1 MKTLSQLLIE
11 QREQKGVTQAQLA
24 VLTGIKQAHLDRI
37 ERGESKPTMPT
48 VFRICKALVI
58 DPLTL
63 ADKLATEFRTHVN
76 DNFAA
81 RPSRT
86 TSSQNTDS

>member
-11 QREQKGVTQAQLA
+11 QREQKGISQSQLS
-24 VLTGIKQAHLDRI
+24 VLTGIRQSHLDRI

-48 VFRICKALVI
+48 VFRICKALGI

-63 ADKLATEFRTHVN
+63 ADGLANEFQTHVN
-76 DNFAA
+76 DNF
-81 RPSRT
+81 PT
-86 TSSQNTDS
+86 KSSLKVLP